1 MVVLLSLSLSL
12 SLAALWQHFPFQRD
26 IFGEKEKK
34 ERKKKHKRALHTRV
48 FFIPQIKFL
57 AMFLNADR

>member
-34 ERKKKHKRALHTRV
+34 ERKKKTQTRV
-48 FFIPQIKFL
+48 AYAGVFHT
-57 AMFLNADR
+57 AN